1 MFFKIDLVN
10 YRQNVKS
17 HVKNHHKMSVAQRS
31 AVIREIVE
39 ASGGQIKTK
48 LRDAGKIL
56 LRVKSFRL
64 YYFNI

>member
-1 MFFKIDLVN
+1 M
-10 YRQNVKS
+10 KS

-48 LRDAGKIL
+48 MRDAGKIFHQIFDMQYYITL
-56 LRVKSFRL
+56 LFYIIDNKT
-64 YYFNI
+64 